1 MEMHPI
7 GIFLPGTEPISD
19 RTYRLFDGVSAI
31 NGRVYGR
38 NGVRSFATRARGRFA
53 PLPGAFR
60 GAWRA
65 SRFEGG
71 WTLARVTTLDASL
84 RHAVLSYLKR
94 SGWSGMQFGELALG
108 NPGFVPGLGKRR
120 SLSLDTADRV
130 LRFMGE
136 PPIGP
141 TFRREVEAFL
151 KVTRTKPADFGI
163 KAAGDPAFVD
173 KLRLGVSTRLATV
186 QQVRTWM
193 RETASEAERA
203 SIAGELAAGE
213 EEAAALAPDPAA
225 LGAPVATGSGPLP
238 DEYQPFSPEEAAFL
252 TTRQAAAFLSLSPR
266 TLDRYRLAGK
276 GPAFH
281 RFGTRIAYARADLEE
296 WAARRRRGRPSKA
309 V

>member
-1 MEMHPI
+1 M
-7 GIFLPGTEPISD
+7 
-19 RTYRLFDGVSAI
+19 
-31 NGRVYGR
+31 
-38 NGVRSFATRARGRFA
+38 
-53 PLPGAFR
+53 
-60 GAWRA
+60 
-65 SRFEGG
+65 
-71 WTLARVTTLDASL
+71 TTLDASL

-108 NPGFVPGLGKRR
+108 NPGFVPGLGRGR

-151 KVTRTKPADFGI
+151 KVTRTKPADFGM

-173 KLRLGVSTRLATV
+173 KLRLGLSTRLATV

-193 RETASEAERA
+193 RETTSEAERD
-203 SIAGELAAGE
+203 SIAGELAASE
-213 EEAAALAPDPAA
+213 EEAAALAPDTA
-225 LGAPVATGSGPLP
+225 ATGSGALR
-238 DEYQPFSPEEAAFL
+238 DEYPPFSREEAAFL
-252 TTRQAAAFLSLSPR
+252 TTRQAAEFLSLSPR